1 MTRIREYFTATGRKL
16 SADEKSA
23 VSAVKAKY
31 AGGVTVTST
40 VVRQDN
46 PKRTTTM
53 VGGFVRTGD
62 GRVHQVPRQAKPAK
76 AA

>member
-1 MTRIREYFTATGRKL
+1 MTRIRERFTATGRKL
-16 SADEKSA
+16 SPDEKSA

-31 AGGVTVTST
+31 AGVAVARV

-46 PKRTTTM
+46 PKLTTTM

-62 GRVHQVPRQAKPAK
+62 GRFHHVPRQGKPAK